1 VAKKLPLSRRF
12 LVAEFSKL
20 VFRLTEGAVDLDWAL
35 DQVGHADVGATVSFL
50 GSVRQTNFGKEV
62 LGLEYQAYPAMV
74 EAEFRAIVKDS
85 AAGLRVALEHS
96 VGSVKVGEATI
107 ALAIG
112 AAHRKEAFAAGEA
125 MMNQIKS
132 RLPIWKKELYPDG
145 SSWLGQGS

>member
-1 VAKKLPLSRRF
+1 VN
-12 LVAEFSKL
+12 
-20 VFRLTEGAVDLDWAL
+20 LDWAL
-35 DQVGHADVGATVSFL
+35 DQVGHADVGATVFFL

-62 LGLEYQAYPAMV
+62 LSLEYQAYPAMV

-85 AAGLRVALEHS
+85 ATGLRVALEHS